1 MVIVPGRSIDTS
13 GDLVAIRPGV
23 EQRRNRPSLSSSA
36 HGKGF
41 GPHEAHRRA
50 PTSRLKRNS
59 RRLVGIVTGIVVLLA
74 GTVAFAAWTSN
85 GTGTGTATA
94 RSAQALTINV
104 SPATGLFP
112 TGTVNVPFTVT
123 NPNPYAV
130 TLSKIA
136 LTNVTVDK
144 PGCTAAVVS
153 GADLPDTDVIAA
165 GATTVSR
172 NFSVTMSNA
181 AEDACQGAVFTLT
194 LQANGA
200 SS

>member
-1 MVIVPGRSIDTS
+1 MKHSAKRTS
-13 GDLVAIRPGV
+13 
-23 EQRRNRPSLSSSA
+23 
-36 HGKGF
+36 H
-41 GPHEAHRRA
+41 
-50 PTSRLKRNS
+50 LKRNT
-59 RRLVGIVTGIVVLLA
+59 RRGAAALVGIVALLTGA
-74 GTVAFAAWTSN
+74 VAFAAWTSS

-104 SPATGLFP
+104 TPATGLFP
-112 TGTVNVPFTVT
+112 TGSVNVPFTVT

-144 PGCTAAVVS
+144 SGCTASVVS

-165 GATTVSR
+165 GGTTVSR

-181 AEDACQGAVFTLT
+181 AEDACQGAIFTLT
-194 LQANGA
+194 LRATGA